1 MLTQHDINM
10 MKTDVMDILKSWGMT
25 ATILVPKPEDRQPNF
40 NPIMREYTG
49 AIEYDIIT
57 DVPTERLEVVN
68 EYHEDKSHIKGGSK
82 TESSYQYKFP
92 AEFGGEP
99 LIIKSDMIF
108 IFSDDSSER
117 YQVNTIRRRIG
128 ETIVDVDL
136 LVGGTD
142 SGWHSNGI

>member
-1 MLTQHDINM
+1 MLTQFDINM
-10 MKTDVMDILKSWGMT
+10 MKSDVMDILESWGMT
-25 ATILVPKPEDRQPNF
+25 ATILIPKPEDEQPHF

-49 AIEYDIIT
+49 DIECDIIKN
-57 DVPTERLEVVN
+57 VPTERLEVVN
-68 EYHEDKSHIKGGSK
+68 EYHEDKSRIKGGSK

-92 AEFGGEP
+92 AELNGKP
-99 LIIKSDMIF
+99 LVIKSDMIF
-108 IFSDDSSER
+108 IFSDDANEK

-142 SGWHSNGI
+142 SGWYPNGV